1 MKKLNKQNDSIR
13 KGIAMKDLSRKIQGI
28 KAAKV
33 RQMYELSQGLDDVVS
48 FVIGEPEFDTP
59 KNIIDAAKKAMDNG
73 ETHYTPNAGI
83 LPLRV
88 AVSKHFLEFD
98 KVSYNPE
105 DEIFITVGGM
115 QGLSLSLLILTNPGD
130 EVIVSDPCYTNY
142 FGMIEMN
149 NAVPV
154 TVPVFEEEG
163 FHFTEERLRK
173 AITPKTKAIILNSPS
188 NPTGAVASRD
198 TMEMIARL
206 AIEYDIYVIFDEVY
220 KYLTY
225 DEPFFNIARISGM
238 KDRTI
243 IIDSVSKSFAMTGWR
258 VGYCLAPKPIVA
270 QMQKI
275 QEFML
280 SCVNTPAQYAAIEA
294 LTGPTDAYTSMNEQ
308 YKERRSIMVERI
320 NQIDKISC
328 LMPKGAFYVFMNIKE
343 TGLTSDEFA
352 LKLLHEQ
359 HVVVS
364 PGDCF
369 GTMGEGYV
377 RLSYASSVD
386 NIHKGFDRISRF
398 IQNLTAKV

>member
-1 MKKLNKQNDSIR
+1 MKELSSI
-13 KGIAMKDLSRKIQGI
+13 IQEI

-33 RQMYELSQGLDDVVS
+33 RQMYELSQGLEDVVS

-59 KNIIDAAKKAMDNG
+59 KNIIDAAKSAMDNG

-83 LPLRV
+83 LPLRE
-88 AVSKHFLEFD
+88 AVSRHFEDFD
-98 KVSYNPE
+98 KVSYDPA
-105 DEIFITVGGM
+105 DEVFITVGGM

-154 TVPVFEEEG
+154 TVPVYEEEG
-163 FHFTEERLRK
+163 FNFTEERLKK
-173 AITPKTKAIILNSPS
+173 AITSKTKAIILNSPS
-188 NPTGAVASRD
+188 NPTGAVAGKD
-198 TMEMIARL
+198 TMEMIARV
-206 AIEYDIYVIFDEVY
+206 AIENDLYVIFDEVY

-225 DEPFFNIARISGM
+225 DEPFYNIARISGM
-238 KDRTI
+238 KERTI
-243 IIDSVSKSFAMTGWR
+243 IIDSVSKSYAMTGWR
-258 VGYCLAPKPIVA
+258 VGYCLAPKSIIS

-280 SCVNTPAQYAAIEA
+280 SCVNTPAQFAAIEA
-294 LTGPTDAYTSMNEQ
+294 LTGPADAYAYMNEQ
-308 YKERRSIMVERI
+308 YKERRGIMVERI
-320 NQIDKISC
+320 NQIDRISC
-328 LMPKGAFYVFMNIKE
+328 VMPKGAFYVFMNIKE

-352 LKLLHEQ
+352 IRLLNEQ
-359 HVVVS
+359 RVVVS

-369 GTMGEGYV
+369 GSMGEGYV

-386 NIHKGFDRISRF
+386 NIEKGFDRINRF
-398 IQNLTAKV
+398 IQNLIAEKLKTN

>member
-1 MKKLNKQNDSIR
+1 MKELSSI
-13 KGIAMKDLSRKIQGI
+13 IQEI

-33 RQMYELSQGLDDVVS
+33 RQMYELSQGLEDVVS

-59 KNIIDAAKKAMDNG
+59 KNIIDAAKSAMDNG

-83 LPLRV
+83 LPLRE
-88 AVSKHFLEFD
+88 AVSRHFEDFD
-98 KVSYNPE
+98 KVSYDPA
-105 DEIFITVGGM
+105 DEVFITVGGM

-154 TVPVFEEEG
+154 TVPVYEEEG
-163 FHFTEERLRK
+163 FNFTEERLKK
-173 AITPKTKAIILNSPS
+173 AITSKTKAIILNSPS
-188 NPTGAVASRD
+188 NPTGAVAGKD
-198 TMEMIARL
+198 TMEMIARV
-206 AIEYDIYVIFDEVY
+206 AIENDLYVIFDEVY

-225 DEPFFNIARISGM
+225 DEPFYNIARISGM
-238 KDRTI
+238 KERTI
-243 IIDSVSKSFAMTGWR
+243 IIDSVSKSYAMTGWR
-258 VGYCLAPKPIVA
+258 VGYCLAPKSIIS

-280 SCVNTPAQYAAIEA
+280 SCVNTPAQFAAIEA
-294 LTGPTDAYTSMNEQ
+294 LTGPADAYAYMNEQ
-308 YKERRSIMVERI
+308 YKERRGIMVERI
-320 NQIDKISC
+320 NQIEMISC
-328 LMPKGAFYVFMNIKE
+328 VMPKGAFYVFMNIKE

-352 LKLLHEQ
+352 IRLLNEQ
-359 HVVVS
+359 RVVVS

-369 GTMGEGYV
+369 GSMGEGYV

-386 NIHKGFDRISRF
+386 NIEKGFDRINRF
-398 IQNLTAKV
+398 IQNLIAEKLKTN

>member
-1 MKKLNKQNDSIR
+1 MKE
-13 KGIAMKDLSRKIQGI
+13 LSNKIQEI

-33 RQMYELSQGLDDVVS
+33 RQMYELSQGLEDVVS

-59 KNIIDAAKKAMDNG
+59 KNIIDAAKSAMDNG

-83 LPLRV
+83 FPLRE
-88 AVSKHFLEFD
+88 AVSKHFEEFD
-98 KVSYNPE
+98 RVSYDPA

-154 TVPVFEEEG
+154 PVPVYEEEG
-163 FHFTEERLRK
+163 FNFTEDRLRK
-173 AITPKTKAIILNSPS
+173 AITSKTKAIILNSPS
-188 NPTGAVASRD
+188 NPTGAVAGKD
-198 TMEMIARL
+198 TMEMIARV
-206 AIEYDIYVIFDEVY
+206 AIENDLYVIFDEVY

-225 DEPFFNIARISGM
+225 DEPFYNIARISGM
-238 KDRTI
+238 KERTI
-243 IIDSVSKSFAMTGWR
+243 IIDSVSKSYAMTGWR
-258 VGYCLAPKPIVA
+258 VGYCLAPKSIIA

-280 SCVNTPAQYAAIEA
+280 SCVNTPAQFAAIEA
-294 LTGPTDAYTSMNEQ
+294 LAGPTDAYAYMNKQ
-308 YKERRSIMVERI
+308 YKERRGIMVERI
-320 NQIDKISC
+320 NKIDRISC
-328 LMPKGAFYVFMNIKE
+328 VMPKGAFYVFMNIKD

-352 LKLLHEQ
+352 IRLLNEQ
-359 HVVVS
+359 RVVVS

-369 GTMGEGYV
+369 GSMGEGYV

-386 NIHKGFDRISRF
+386 NIQKGFDRIDRF
-398 IQNLTAKV
+398 IQCLIAEKSKTN